1 MKDETK
7 KWIYKISFIFW
18 ILILYFLQWGM
29 VGFFNSLSWF
39 SLENIFVEI
48 IMNLINYSL
57 QLGLPIF
64 LFYKGFIKK

>member
-7 KWIYKISFIFW
+7 KWIYKISFIVW